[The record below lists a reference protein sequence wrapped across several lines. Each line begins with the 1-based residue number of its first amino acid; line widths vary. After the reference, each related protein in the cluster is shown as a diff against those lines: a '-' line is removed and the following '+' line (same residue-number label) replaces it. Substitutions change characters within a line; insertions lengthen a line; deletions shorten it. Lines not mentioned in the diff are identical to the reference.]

1 MLATALTQARLATR
15 ELGILE
21 SALLAITVAMG
32 GIAAIIVLYL
42 VKSALGINLLPGPS
56 PLHDWLYPLVRGL

>member
-56 PLHDWLYPLVRGL
+56 ALHDWLYPLVRGL